1 MSKAIYPGSFD
12 PVTLGHMD
20 VIRRSAEIFD
30 QLVICVLNN
39 VNKSALFSVEDRVKI
54 LQKAT
59 EGLNNVYVEHY
70 SGLLTQYAKE
80 KHIHVVVRGLRAVTD
95 FEYELQNAQTNRKLS
110 NGYLD
115 TMFLTTSLEYA
126 YLSSSTV
133 KEIASFGG
141 DVSDCVPDFVA
152 DLLYE
157 KYRITKADS

>member
-12 PVTLGHMD
+12 PVTMGHMD
-20 VIRRSAEIFD
+20 VIRRSADIFD
-30 QLVICVLNN
+30 ELVICVLNN
-39 VNKSALFSVEDRVKI
+39 VNKSALFSVEERVRI

-59 EGLNNVYVEHY
+59 EDLPNVRVDHF
-70 SGLLTQYAKE
+70 SGLLTQYAKQQ
-80 KHIHVVVRGLRAVTD
+80 HIHVVVRGLRAVTD

-141 DVSDCVPDFVA
+141 DVSDCVPEFVTK
-152 DLLYE
+152 LLYE
-157 KYRITKADS
+157 KYK